1 MGRRFDERYVA
12 QLPIRIWGMD
22 TSGRPFSVNTKTVDI
37 THSGARVGGF
47 TTPINRGD
55 MVGVQCGNEKARFKV
70 IWVGANGGP
79 REAQIGV
86 HCAEPGKYIW
96 GVKLPAKTWDIDPHP
111 IPGMGQAV
119 PLAGSIAFPPMQTP
133 TPGAPKK
140 SVPDPK
146 HAVRRVHKRVSCTGP
161 VVITPESGAAPMQ
174 ATLSDISVSGC
185 YVETQSTLSVH
196 SRIHLAIT
204 IDGKE
209 VHASGIVRTSHPGV
223 GMGLSFTTLGLHDR
237 DELSMI
243 IAKLSHEAPSTKPA
257 HLARAMAASSKG
269 IAHPAPMTRIPEA
282 SPVVPQ
288 HSSSPAPR
296 PRFPMPAATS
306 PSGRT
311 SPAGGRAS
319 TAPGAEGEGALSE
332 RLQRMGNELHE
343 VQDILKRDGVD
354 PRLLS
359 ALHDSMDHARQVA
372 WTIEQWLHLQSQNRD
387 PFEALAE
394 LEVENIRRT
403 EKLAKNIS
411 VNIDATEIATHTPG
425 LEELYLAIEELRMRL
440 ARLLKKEPVKDKSLR
455 SPMRAPEGPPT
466 T

>member
-22 TSGRPFSVNTKTVDI
+22 TSGHPFSVNTKTVDI

-111 IPGMGQAV
+111 IPGMGQPV
-119 PLAGSIAFPPMQTP
+119 PLAGSIHFSPPQAP
-133 TPGAPKK
+133 SAPKK
-140 SVPDPK
+140 SAPDNK

-161 VVITPESGAAPMQ
+161 VVVTPESGAAPMR
-174 ATLSDISVSGC
+174 AMLSDISVSGC
-185 YVETQSTLSVH
+185 YVETQSPLSVH

-209 VHASGIVRTSHPGV
+209 IHASGIVRTTHPGV

-257 HLARAMAASSKG
+257 HLAKAMAASSKG
-269 IAHPAPMTRIPEA
+269 IAHAAPMARAPEA
-282 SPVVPQ
+282 TPATPAVPNV
-288 HSSSPAPR
+288 PAPR
-296 PRFPMPAATS
+296 PRFPVAGATAPAV
-306 PSGRT
+306 RT
-311 SPAGGRAS
+311 SPGGRAAI
-319 TAPGAEGEGALSE
+319 APGTEPEGALSE
-332 RLQRMGNELHE
+332 RLQRMGNELQE
-343 VQDILKRDGVD
+343 VQNILKRDGVD

-372 WTIEQWLHLQSQNRD
+372 WTIEQWLHLQAQNRD
-387 PFEALAE
+387 PFEALTE

-403 EKLAKNIS
+403 EKLAKYIS

-425 LEELYLAIEELRMRL
+425 LEELYSAIEELRMRL
-440 ARLLKKEPVKDKSLR
+440 ARLLKKEPLKDKSLR
-455 SPMRAPEGPPT
+455 SPMRTPEGPPT